1 MRVCLWLPVNLFA
14 VCWSVGG
21 CFAAEQVDVKISE
34 QKLNPSW
41 LYRRLKESACFM
53 VNTRAQL
60 SNICGYLSSVV
71 ASRGNHAKETELYA
85 LCSAESH
92 PKLSRTR
99 VLW

>member
-1 MRVCLWLPVNLFA
+1 LVGRRLFL
-14 VCWSVGG
+14 
-21 CFAAEQVDVKISE
+21 AEQVDVKISE

-92 PKLSRTR
+92 PKLSRAR